1 MKTKLLSSHQLIK
14 IAVLLLLVHSISQL
28 NAQTKPERAGQPAF
42 VGLGLGINDNGL
54 AIGVE
59 LPVLK
64 MLSLGGTAGLGGW
77 GWKVGA
83 GITYY
88 PSHTPY
94 KSGISVSY
102 YSASGIDR
110 VQQSLWVEPNG
121 AEKSVYLK
129 LHRVGTVNLV
139 YSYNLKV
146 GKASKFVFSGGY
158 AIAVSN
164 DPAFE
169 ILDNSQGEIVLNDAS
184 ESLMEFLKPGGVIV
198 GVKFMFGI

>member
-1 MKTKLLSSHQLIK
+1 MKTT
-14 IAVLLLLVHSISQL
+14 SISRKL
-28 NAQTKPERAGQPAF
+28 PLFMAAMMLFVLSGSHINAQTKPERIGQPAF

-54 AIGVE
+54 AIGLE
-59 LPVLK
+59 LPVLP
-64 MLSLGGTAGLGGW
+64 MFSIVGTAGLGAW

-88 PSHTPY
+88 PSHTPF

-110 VQQSLWVEPNG
+110 VKQVLWVEPDG
-121 AEKSVYLK
+121 AETDVYLK
-129 LHRVGTVNLV
+129 LYRVGTVNLV

-158 AIAVSN
+158 AIPVSN
-164 DPAFE
+164 DPAYE
-169 ILDNSQGEIVLNDAS
+169 ILYNSQGNIVLTDYS
-184 ESLMEFLKPGGVIV
+184 ENFMEFMKPGGLIV

>member
-1 MKTKLLSSHQLIK
+1 MKYTSLSRKLPLFVAAILLFVLSIN
-14 IAVLLLLVHSISQL
+14 QL
-28 NAQTKPERAGQPAF
+28 NAQTKPERVGQPAF

-59 LPVLK
+59 LPVLP
-64 MLSLGGTAGLGGW
+64 MFSIGGTAGLGGW

-88 PSHTPY
+88 PSHTPF

-110 VQQSLWVEPNG
+110 VKQTLWVEPNG
-121 AEKSVYLK
+121 AEKDVYLK

-164 DPAFE
+164 DPAYE
-169 ILDNSQGEIVLNDAS
+169 ILDNSQENTVLTDYS
-184 ESLMEFLKPGGVIV
+184 ENFMEFMKPGGLIV